1 VHWRR
6 IVAPFFALFLSSPF
20 LFFTLGQNQDRLCW
34 NCNGQCLRR
43 RFVLACLLQDKEGT
57 VASGL
62 SGEQPLHLEFL
73 AKTLHYRRA
82 ELKKGK

>member
-1 VHWRR
+1 M
-6 IVAPFFALFLSSPF
+6 
-20 LFFTLGQNQDRLCW
+20 LGQNQDRLCW

-43 RFVLACLLQDKEGT
+43 RFVLAGLLQDKEGT
-57 VASGL
+57 VASRL

-82 ELKKGK
+82 ELKKEK